1 MKRLFILVF
10 VTVLT
15 FLLLGLLRAKEN
27 ATLNTIAS
35 LRMRQVEL
43 AHGIAQQEADQ
54 AALRRIISAQKAQ
67 RALTDVEPRFSPALL
82 SWLLASNHANIPDK
96 LIPEL
101 RTSLDLP
108 IDASSDFVLV
118 SKPSLRVLRPSA
130 PGRNDKLPDSLS
142 GLLSLSVEQRQQVE
156 AALSSA
162 RHEFADWAK
171 QNLQREGPQGDT
183 LVRYTIPQAEGGSD
197 SITNRLMANLSEV
210 LGPERTEQFYRLADS
225 WFEIEN
231 GYLGGVTNT
240 LSVLRR
246 TGRDGQPALFYHL
259 TRAGEHSS
267 MGEGPGPIRSQ
278 FFPPAWRN
286 VFPEGWA
293 EVAQR
298 EGFELP
304 PAGTDSSK

>member
-1 MKRLFILVF
+1 MKRLLIMVS
-10 VTVLT
+10 VTLLT
-15 FLLLGLLRAKEN
+15 FLLFGVMRAKESVL
-27 ATLNTIAS
+27 LNTLGT
-35 LRMRQVEL
+35 LRTRQVEL
-43 AHGIAQQEADQ
+43 TNGIARDEADQ
-54 AALRRIISAQKAQ
+54 AALRRTVSAQKAQ

-82 SWLLASNHANIPDK
+82 SWLLASNYANIPEK

-130 PGRNDKLPDSLS
+130 PGRNDKLPDSLA
-142 GLLSLSVEQRQQVE
+142 GLLSLSDEQRQQVE
-156 AALSSA
+156 AALSGA
-162 RHEFADWAK
+162 RREFADWAK
-171 QNLQREGPQGDT
+171 QNLQREEPQGE

-197 SITNRLMANLSEV
+197 SITNRLMANLSDV
-210 LGPERTEQFYRLADS
+210 LGPERTEQFYRLAES

-246 TGRDGQPALFYHL
+246 TSRDGQPSLFYHL
-259 TRAGEHSS
+259 TRAGANSS

-286 VFPEGWA
+286 VFPGGWA